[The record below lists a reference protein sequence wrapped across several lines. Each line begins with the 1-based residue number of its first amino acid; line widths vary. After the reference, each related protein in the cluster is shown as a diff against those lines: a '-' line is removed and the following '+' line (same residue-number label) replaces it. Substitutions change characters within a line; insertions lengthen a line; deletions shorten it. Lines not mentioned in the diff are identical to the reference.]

1 VTLPRV
7 VLDTNYLVS
16 ALLFSTGQ
24 CAWLRTAWQG
34 GRFIPV
40 ADHRCASELIRVLN
54 YPKFRLS
61 ADEQQSLLADYLPY
75 VESIDIATP
84 PAGLPEA
91 RDADDVIFLA
101 LAAAAGADVLVS
113 GDHDLLTLNAV
124 FSVPILSV
132 IEFHAWLEDR

>member
-1 VTLPRV
+1 MPRV
-7 VLDTNYLVS
+7 VLDTNCLVS
-16 ALLFSTGQ
+16 ALLFSAGQ
-24 CAWLRTAWQG
+24 CTWLRTAWQN

-54 YPKFRLS
+54 YPKFKLS
-61 ADEQQSLLADYLPY
+61 ADEQESLLADYLPY
-75 VESIDIATP
+75 VESVDMATR
-84 PAGLPEA
+84 PAELPEA

-113 GDHDLLTLNAV
+113 GDRDLLTLNEV

-132 IEFHAWLEDR
+132 AEFRAWLDDR